1 MTYSDGQAWRA
12 GPHRLYGRLASA
24 AVDTVTPVAGLTAV
38 DAGSGTGAMAQALA
52 ARGAWVICVDRSLTM
67 LRLAPEPRLA
77 GDIAALPLASRRF
90 DLATASF
97 VLSHVDDP
105 HLALAELARVT
116 RTGGR
121 VLATAFPA
129 GDRHPVKDVVD
140 KVLHEF
146 GYRAPDWYQHLKE
159 TGEARVGDP
168 ALLAALGRSADLKR
182 VRVRELAVPLADLDA
197 AAVAAWRL
205 GMAQVAPFVT
215 DLPALTRDELV
226 ARARSAVTPGALAAP
241 LRMLVLTGEV
251 GQPRWV

>member
-38 DAGSGTGAMAQALA
+38 DVGSGTGAMAEALA

-67 LRLAPEPRLA
+67 LRLAPEPRVV

-90 DLATASF
+90 DLAAASF
-97 VLSHVDDP
+97 VLSHTDDP
-105 HLALAELARVT
+105 QLALAELARVIQE
-116 RTGGR
+116 GGR

-129 GDRHPVKDVVD
+129 RDRHPVKEAVD
-140 KVLHEF
+140 RVLQGF
-146 GYRAPDWYQHLKE
+146 GYRAPDWYQHLKD

-168 ALLAALGRSADLKR
+168 AVLAALGRGADLKR
-182 VRVRELAVPLADLDA
+182 VRVRELAVSLADLDA

-205 GMAQVAPFVT
+205 GMAQVAPFLA
-215 DLPALTRDELV
+215 DLPAPARHELIG
-226 ARARSAVTPGALAAP
+226 RTRSAITPEALAVP

-251 GQPRWV
+251 G